1 MNTKQKI
8 KEQIA
13 EAVESLA
20 ADIAGSFD
28 QDENLKRAEAIKL
41 LTEAH
46 KNMNRF

>member
-13 EAVESLA
+13 EAVEALT
-20 ADIAGSFD
+20 ADICGSTD
-28 QDENLKRAEAIKL
+28 ENENLKRAEAIKL

-46 KNMNRF
+46 KNMGRF

>member
-13 EAVESLA
+13 EAVEALA

-28 QDENLKRAEAIKL
+28 PDENLKRTEAIKI
-41 LTEAH
+41 LTETH
-46 KNMNRF
+46 KNMGRF